1 MEGYQDALSHARSD
15 KVIGHLLPSVGR
27 PRGASSARL
36 GYMEEGKKR
45 IE

>member
-1 MEGYQDALSHARSD
+1 MEGYQDALSHARND
-15 KVIGHLLPSVGR
+15 KVIGNFLPAAR
-27 PRGASSARL
+27 HQRGASSVRL

>member
-1 MEGYQDALSHARSD
+1 MEGYQDALSHARTD
-15 KVIGHLLPSVGR
+15 QVIGHLLPSVR
-27 PRGASSARL
+27 HQRGVSSARL